1 MQFQP
6 GSHSQFANL
15 LLDRV
20 ALFLHPSLHAGPTD
34 GLKALTSLE
43 AEIAKL
49 AYNAEDLVDSES
61 REVLLA
67 QTVEERSRAVLE
79 FLFVLERA
87 LGCSDS
93 TMKQWMAT
101 LESIKSLKV
110 QTYSLV
116 GLPEHAVERPQNMM
130 VGYETE
136 FEMILDQLASRERE
150 RKVVSIVGM
159 EGIGKTTLATKLYSD
174 PRIMPHF

>member
-1 MQFQP
+1 MNILVRQ
-6 GSHSQFANL
+6 
-15 LLDRV
+15 
-20 ALFLHPSLHAGPTD
+20 HPSCALGSTGQSSSQEIIPHRRKAD
-34 GLKALTSLE
+34 GLKVLTSLE

-61 REVLLA
+61 REFLLA

-136 FEMILDQLASRERE
+136 FDMILDQLASRERE